1 MRHPSGAAPRCAKS
15 RNRVS
20 EIPQANDC
28 AELEPPF
35 CGQNADGFGWPV
47 RHDPCSN
54 TADMHLSAYLR
65 SSTALVLIGLVLGST
80 TLALCPFEGSHARCA
95 AQMPQPL
102 ASPGSCHESQAPA
115 GDPSCCWSTATPPT
129 STPATSIVAASPL
142 NALVSI
148 AGAVPPTIEGLNQV
162 VQSAPLETRTRP
174 LFVLHSAFLI

>member
-1 MRHPSGAAPRCAKS
+1 
-15 RNRVS
+15 
-20 EIPQANDC
+20 
-28 AELEPPF
+28 
-35 CGQNADGFGWPV
+35 
-47 RHDPCSN
+47 
-54 TADMHLSAYLR
+54 MHLSAYLR

-115 GDPSCCWSTATPPT
+115 GDPLCRWSPATPLT

-142 NALVSI
+142 NAVVSI
-148 AGAVPPTIEGLNQV
+148 AGAVPPTIEGRNNV
-162 VQSAPLETRTRP
+162 VESVPLESHTPP